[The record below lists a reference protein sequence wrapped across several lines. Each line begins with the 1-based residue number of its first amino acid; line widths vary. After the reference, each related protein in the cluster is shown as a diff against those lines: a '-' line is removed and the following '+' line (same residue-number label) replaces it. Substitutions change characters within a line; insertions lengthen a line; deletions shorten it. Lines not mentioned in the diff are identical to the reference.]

1 MLYIDAWRKYI
12 LEWFRSWKFTAFH
25 QPFCRSDARLS
36 FAHIYSEIEAN
47 LRMCHEVVGL
57 AKIVYFFQCQPFWAL
72 HSLYSASWAL
82 FTNMFFT
89 NVFVVFLT
97 LYYCG
102 NERFRDLKFNLSN
115 FSVKS
120 KQSKKVNGCVLY
132 KTAKNVTFS
141 NQWHIVKSAS
151 KWMKLLANESL
162 WHKLYKGKR
171 KVGIYDNPTASNIH
185 SVFN

>member
-1 MLYIDAWRKYI
+1 MYI
-12 LEWFRSWKFTAFH
+12 FSNV
-25 QPFCRSDARLS
+25 S
-36 FAHIYSEIEAN
+36 
-47 LRMCHEVVGL
+47 
-57 AKIVYFFQCQPFWAL
+57 
-72 HSLYSASWAL
+72 HSGL
-82 FTNMFFT
+82 FTHSTQPAELCFFT

-151 KWMKLLANESL
+151 KWMKLLANERL

-171 KVGIYDNPTASNIH
+171 KVGIFDNQNHPNTYWAPMRSWNHVRWRLSAVYSPIKWLCSLCSGTLEGAPHVVYSQNIW
-185 SVFN
+185 